1 MEMDKLGVVTSFV
14 HNIVVY
20 NIPLLYGT
28 VGEIMVEKSGSLN
41 LGVEGIMAVGAI
53 FGYIVGCYTNSL
65 LIGILTAFLAGAL
78 CGLLFAALT
87 VSLQA
92 NQNITGLTL
101 TTFGLGVYFFVG
113 NGLKAVRWPAMND
126 YSGIK
131 NGFAN
136 LPIPG
141 LSKLPLIGE
150 GLFDHNLL
158 VYLGLNGILWL
169 LRVPAELCPLMK
181 DYLLI
186 IFLGI
191 AATFLYNYFANL
203 LRAIGNSMVPL
214 AFLAVS
220 AILNVILDLVC
231 VLVLDWGVKGAAVAT
246 VFSQYVSGVGIGL
259 YTLKKFPQLCP
270 KWTDCRWDRKNLA
283 NILNLSVM
291 TSVQQSIM
299 NFGILMVQGLV
310 NSFGTVIMAAFAA
323 AVKIDSFAYMPV
335 QDFGNAFSTYV
346 AQNYGANRPDRI
358 KKGIRSAGLTS
369 AVFCIVISVLVCAFA
384 APLMGIFIDPAQTE
398 IIAAGVQ
405 YLRIEGACYIGIGVL
420 FLLYGYYRAV
430 NQPGMSVLLTIA
442 SLGTRVALAYLLSAT
457 PLGVTGIWL
466 SVPIGWALADAIGI
480 GYYLKKRT

>member
-1 MEMDKLGVVTSFV
+1 MIPMQHSLTQGPITK
-14 HNIVVY
+14 NI
-20 NIPLLYGT
+20 
-28 VGEIMVEKSGSLN
+28 
-41 LGVEGIMAVGAI
+41 
-53 FGYIVGCYTNSL
+53 
-65 LIGILTAFLAGAL
+65 
-78 CGLLFAALT
+78 LLFA
-87 VSLQA
+87 
-92 NQNITGLTL
+92 
-101 TTFGLGVYFFVG
+101 
-113 NGLKAVRWPAMND
+113 
-126 YSGIK
+126 
-131 NGFAN
+131 
-136 LPIPG
+136 
-141 LSKLPLIGE
+141 LPLMFGNLLQQMYNIADTWVVGRFLGADALAAVGSSYTLMTFLTSILLGLCMGSGAAVSMQYGSGE
-150 GLFDHNLL
+150 TEKMRQSVFQSFLLIAGIALVLNLL
-158 VYLGLNGILWL
+158 VYLGLNGILWV

-191 AATFLYNYFANL
+191 TATFLYNYFANL
-203 LRAIGNSMVPL
+203 LRAIGNSVVPL

-270 KWTDCRWDRKNLA
+270 KRTDCRWDRKNLA

-346 AQNYGANRPDRI
+346 AQNYGAGQPDRI

-430 NQPGMSVLLTIA
+430 NQPGMSVILTIA

-480 GYYLKKRT
+480 GYYLKKSACKNDE

>member
-1 MEMDKLGVVTSFV
+1 MIPMQHSLTQGPITK
-14 HNIVVY
+14 NI
-20 NIPLLYGT
+20 
-28 VGEIMVEKSGSLN
+28 
-41 LGVEGIMAVGAI
+41 
-53 FGYIVGCYTNSL
+53 
-65 LIGILTAFLAGAL
+65 
-78 CGLLFAALT
+78 LLFA
-87 VSLQA
+87 
-92 NQNITGLTL
+92 
-101 TTFGLGVYFFVG
+101 
-113 NGLKAVRWPAMND
+113 
-126 YSGIK
+126 
-131 NGFAN
+131 
-136 LPIPG
+136 
-141 LSKLPLIGE
+141 LPLMFGNLLQQMYNIADTWVVGRFLGADALAAVGSSYTLMTFLTSILLGLCMGSGAAVSMQYGSGE
-150 GLFDHNLL
+150 TGKMRQSVFQSFLLIAGIALVLNLL
-158 VYLGLNGILWL
+158 VYLGLNGILWV

-191 AATFLYNYFANL
+191 AATFLYNYFAIL
-203 LRAIGNSMVPL
+203 LRAIGNSVVPL

-270 KWTDCRWDRKNLA
+270 KRTDCRWDRKNLA

-346 AQNYGANRPDRI
+346 AQNYGANQPDRI

-420 FLLYGYYRAV
+420 FLLYGYYRAI
-430 NQPGMSVLLTIA
+430 NQPGMSVILTIA